1 MQQLVRDAIEEL
13 LPSHALLA
21 AKAAEKSEREI
32 LMQLAQALRQE
43 DE

>member
-1 MQQLVRDAIEEL
+1 
-13 LPSHALLA
+13 LLA